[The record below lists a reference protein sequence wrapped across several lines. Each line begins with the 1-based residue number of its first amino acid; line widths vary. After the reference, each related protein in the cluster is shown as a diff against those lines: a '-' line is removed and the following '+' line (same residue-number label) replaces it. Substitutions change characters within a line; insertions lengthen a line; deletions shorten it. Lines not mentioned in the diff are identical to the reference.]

1 MPFIFRCFQ
10 SFFVLCLYFLLGIIL
25 APSVIIVEIVL
36 KCKMLWNVLIEAK
49 TKCYQTIIK
58 ILYPSSFHNRI
69 NQAQSR
75 DNFTETFEQVIT
87 DEERDSCKDSTE
99 GEQSD
104 VDYIQNNGYQGEE
117 MNTNVNEVW
126 YVNINIID
134 YKIP

>member
-1 MPFIFRCFQ
+1 
-10 SFFVLCLYFLLGIIL
+10 
-25 APSVIIVEIVL
+25 
-36 KCKMLWNVLIEAK
+36 
-49 TKCYQTIIK
+49 YQTIIK

-69 NQAQSR
+69 NQAQNR